1 MTKTESIRCFF
12 ERKWTVLVKLSQKF
26 INLPKVDKCVAKT
39 AFILLQFNS
48 LYGKI
53 TPVMKIKKEII
64 MGYVLETFNLSKRY
78 KNQWALK
85 DVNMHVSKGDIYGF
99 VGENGSGKTTVIR
112 LVTGLIFATN
122 GNVELFGV
130 RDDKVEILTERKK
143 VGAIVESPSIY
154 MNMSASDN
162 LRLQC
167 SILGI
172 KKDVEQKVK
181 DILLEVGLIEQYES
195 KKHAS
200 NFSLGMRQR
209 LGIGMALLGEP
220 EFIILDEPMN
230 GLDPAGIVE
239 IRELILKLNHEKQ
252 ITFLISSHILSE
264 LSLVAT
270 KYGII
275 SKGKLIKEITAEQLK
290 EECRP
295 SIIINSNSKE
305 QLFSLIK
312 NAFPSFDV
320 NVTGLGVRI
329 FGEVNLNELLKAI
342 IDAEIA
348 IESVVCSQSSIEDYY
363 LSLIGGANHV

>member
-1 MTKTESIRCFF
+1 MS
-12 ERKWTVLVKLSQKF
+12 
-26 INLPKVDKCVAKT
+26 
-39 AFILLQFNS
+39 
-48 LYGKI
+48 
-53 TPVMKIKKEII
+53 
-64 MGYVLETFNLSKRY
+64 YVLETYHLSKRY

-112 LVTGLIFATN
+112 LVTGLIFATV
-122 GNVELFGV
+122 GHVSLFGV
-130 RDDKVEILTERKK
+130 RDDDPGILSQRKK

-154 MNMSASDN
+154 LNMSAAEN

-172 KKDVEQKVK
+172 KEGVEEKIRLVLAE
-181 DILLEVGLIEQYES
+181 IGLSEQYES
-195 KKHAS
+195 KKCAS

-220 EFIILDEPMN
+220 ELILLDEPMN

-239 IRELILKLNHEKQ
+239 IRELILRLNREKQ

-275 SKGKLIKEITAEQLK
+275 SKGRIVREITTDELMR
-290 EECRP
+290 ECRP
-295 SIIINSNSKE
+295 SVLIDTASKE
-305 QLFSLIK
+305 ALLSL
-312 NAFPSFDV
+312 ASAMFPAEDCSI
-320 NVTGLGVRI
+320 TATGVRI
-329 FGEVNLNELLKAI
+329 YGVTDLNGLLEKI
-342 IDAEIA
+342 INAGIVMD
-348 IESVVCSQSSIEDYY
+348 SVVCSRTGIEDYY
-363 LSLIGGANHV
+363 LSLIGGASHV